1 FPYLQVER
9 TIEEICQFLTIHQQ
23 SS

>member
-1 FPYLQVER
+1 PYLQVER